1 MVFLCCFRPSKVT
14 PEGSP
19 SAPAKIPLPS
29 NLPLQAIPPSSTL
42 LREPTPSGTPP
53 PPSNPSELPNPS
65 PLPLSTDK
73 VLAECP
79 RLRVLV
85 VGKSGAG
92 KSSLI
97 SRVFGVKLASVSHQ
111 KPGQCDIEEEIISLQ
126 NSCLVLHDSMGFE
139 HGNTDTFNDVKN
151 FIVDRSNENRP
162 MKERLHVV
170 WLCIKIPIAGDRVFE
185 TGDEKLIELA
195 FDTGVPVIVVFTQ
208 YDVLVLSVF
217 RRLPPSEDRERL
229 SRDQATQKFKDSCL
243 KLLDPFFEKYTQLL
257 YVRTSGLSGAP
268 PSKLDPTA
276 LDDLVRET
284 RRLVEETFRGDAW
297 IVSAMA
303 QRASAQVKIEGA
315 IAIGMKKYWHG
326 IASGAQLSGT
336 LEGCLT
342 AVHNDMTASWN
353 FYDPEDL
360 LRNQDFTD
368 KIKKLAQ
375 FVTPSTSDAKSW
387 FSNDTLQPLLGV
399 ASGLGPASVV
409 AVPAVAGIVLSFA
422 FVSFITKA
430 LRQTPETLRCFMGYI
445 IDLTLV
451 LEQLF
456 HVTLSKAP
464 SSLTNKDID
473 MAFEN
478 YKNSGLGM
486 VHRRIREFVEAE
498 SFTKIVKGKEAQEK
512 VKELIWE
519 FSGVRG

>member
-1 MVFLCCFRPSKVT
+1 MV
-14 PEGSP
+14 
-19 SAPAKIPLPS
+19 
-29 NLPLQAIPPSSTL
+29 
-42 LREPTPSGTPP
+42 
-53 PPSNPSELPNPS
+53 
-65 PLPLSTDK
+65 
-73 VLAECP
+73 
-79 RLRVLV
+79 
-85 VGKSGAG
+85 
-92 KSSLI
+92 
-97 SRVFGVKLASVSHQ
+97 
-111 KPGQCDIEEEIISLQ
+111 
-126 NSCLVLHDSMGFE
+126 
-139 HGNTDTFNDVKN
+139 
-151 FIVDRSNENRP
+151 
-162 MKERLHVV
+162 
-170 WLCIKIPIAGDRVFE
+170 
-185 TGDEKLIELA
+185 
-195 FDTGVPVIVVFTQ
+195 
-208 YDVLVLSVF
+208 
-217 RRLPPSEDRERL
+217 
-229 SRDQATQKFKDSCL
+229 
-243 KLLDPFFEKYTQLL
+243 
-257 YVRTSGLSGAP
+257 SGLSGLA

-284 RRLVEETFRGDAW
+284 RRLVDENFRGDAW

-315 IAIGMKKYWHG
+315 TAIGMKKYWQG

-336 LEGCLT
+336 LEACLT

-353 FYDPEDL
+353 FYDPEDVSVYQDVGLILSCVFQL
-360 LRNQDFTD
+360 LRSQDFTD

-387 FSNDTLQPLLGV
+387 FSNDKLQPLLGV
-399 ASGLGPASVV
+399 ASGLGPASAV

-430 LRQTPETLRCFMGYI
+430 IRQTPETLRCFMGYI

-498 SFTKIVKGKEAQEK
+498 SFTKIVKGKEAQDK

-519 FSGVRG
+519 FSGVSG